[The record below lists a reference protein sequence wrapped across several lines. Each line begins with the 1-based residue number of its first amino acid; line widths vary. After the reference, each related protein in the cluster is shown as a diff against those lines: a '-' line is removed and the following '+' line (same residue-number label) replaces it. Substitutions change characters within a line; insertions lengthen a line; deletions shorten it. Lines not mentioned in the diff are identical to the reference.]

1 MCSPEP
7 EHGWEKGGSVGP
19 WEDRTAVFWPDPE
32 AGQVDTG
39 GGGAQKHMQW
49 GRGISGAGEVGPGA

>member
-1 MCSPEP
+1 
-7 EHGWEKGGSVGP
+7 VGP

-49 GRGISGAGEVGPGA
+49 GRGISGAGEVGTGA